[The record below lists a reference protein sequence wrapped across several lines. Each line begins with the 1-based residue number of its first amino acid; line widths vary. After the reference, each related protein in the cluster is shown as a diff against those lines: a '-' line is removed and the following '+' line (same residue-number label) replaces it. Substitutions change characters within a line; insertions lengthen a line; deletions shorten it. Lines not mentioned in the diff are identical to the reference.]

1 MFKAKVA
8 YYLAKFFDY
17 LIPGK
22 YVIPSVVEDLATNG
36 RVNCCGCGDDY
47 ADQEDNMRYA
57 DHAQREKAE
66 AEREKNYKE
75 AWRFYGKM
83 FSHFWG
89 SILSLAIF
97 ICLVYLFA
105 KLNSNAAEAKNLI

>member
-1 MFKAKVA
+1 MA

-22 YVIPSVVEDLATNG
+22 YVIPSVVEDLAKNG
-36 RVNCCGCGDDY
+36 RINCCGCENDY
-47 ADQEDNMRYA
+47 DDQENNMREN
-57 DHAQREKAE
+57 DPAQREKAE
-66 AEREKNYKE
+66 AEKEANYRE

-105 KLNSNAAEAKNLI
+105 KLNSNAAEAKKLI

>member
-1 MFKAKVA
+1 MA

-47 ADQEDNMRYA
+47 DDQENNMREN
-57 DHAQREKAE
+57 DPAQREKAE
-66 AEREKNYKE
+66 AEKEANYRE

-89 SILSLAIF
+89 SVISLAIL
-97 ICLVYLFA
+97 IAISVLFA
-105 KLNSNAAEAKNLI
+105 QMISTAAEAKELF